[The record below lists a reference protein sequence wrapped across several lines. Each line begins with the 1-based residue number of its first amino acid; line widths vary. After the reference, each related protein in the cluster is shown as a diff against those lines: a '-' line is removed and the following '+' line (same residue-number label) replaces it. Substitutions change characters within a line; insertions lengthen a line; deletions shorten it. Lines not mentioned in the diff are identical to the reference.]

1 MTATT
6 LWLIR
11 HGETAWNAIGRMQ
24 GHTDIP
30 LNETG
35 LEQAG
40 MLARQLVEDHKTEH
54 FAALYVSDLGRAR
67 QTAQPTSHALALPV
81 QLDPQL
87 RERNYGIF
95 EGLTRDEIAQQ
106 YPEGWVHIKARTPE
120 YQIPDGESIA
130 QFYAR
135 TLAVLGR
142 LAAQHPGQQILVV
155 AHGGIL
161 DCAYRAA
168 TDIGLM
174 VPRGH
179 ALMNAS
185 INRVSFEDGNFKLLG
200 WGDTSHLDPGI
211 LE

>member
-40 MLARQLVEDHKTEH
+40 MLARQLVADHKKEH
-54 FAALYVSDLGRAR
+54 FSSLYVSDLGRAR
-67 QTAQPTSHALALPV
+67 QTAQPTSHALGMPM
-81 QLDPQL
+81 QLDPTL

-95 EGLTRDEIAQQ
+95 EGLTREEIAEK
-106 YPEGWVHIKARTPE
+106 YPEGFAHIKARTPD
-120 YQIPDGESIA
+120 YQIPDGESIE

-135 TLAVLGR
+135 TLEVLSR
-142 LAAQHPGQQILVV
+142 LAQQHPGEQILVV

-168 TDIGLM
+168 TDIGLIAA
-174 VPRGH
+174 RGH

-185 INRVSFEDGNFKLLG
+185 INRVSYADGQFKLLG
-200 WGDTSHLDPGI
+200 WGDVAHLDPGI